1 MSFIQIIEFTTSRI
15 DDVLALDKEWEAA
28 TEGSRTTVRA
38 LTCADRDNPNRY
50 FAIVEFPSHEE
61 AMRNSD
67 LPATQELSQKY
78 AALCDGPPR
87 FINLDVLS
95 DSAG

>member
-1 MSFIQIIEFTTSRI
+1 MGFIQIIEFGTSRI

-28 TEGSRTTVRA
+28 TQGSRTTVRA
-38 LTCADRDNPNRY
+38 LTCADKDNPGRY
-50 FAIVEFPSHEE
+50 MAIVEFESYED

-67 LPATQELSQKY
+67 LPATQEVAQKY